1 MATTTSKSKTFTPDF
16 EAATERALEANERLT
31 KAGRTVTTAYLDSV
45 EKYVDGL
52 AEFER
57 KLGEQSKVELV
68 ADLFNAHAQIS
79 QDLTKAGVRVARE
92 FIAA

>member
-1 MATTTSKSKTFTPDF
+1 MATTTSKSKTFIPDL
-16 EAATERALEANERLT
+16 EAATERALEANERLA
-31 KAGRTVTTAYLDSV
+31 KASRTITGAYLDGL

-52 AEFER
+52 ADFER
-57 KLGEQSKVELV
+57 KLAAQSKVEV
-68 ADLFNAHAQIS
+68 VTDLFNAHAQVS

>member
-1 MATTTSKSKTFTPDF
+1 MATSTSKPKSFIPDF
-16 EAATERALEANERLT
+16 EAATERALEANERLVQ
-31 KAGRTVTTAYLDSV
+31 AGRTITGAYLDGL

-52 AEFER
+52 AQFER
-57 KLGEQSKVELV
+57 KLGEQSKVDAV
-68 ADLFNAHAQIS
+68 NDLFTAHAQMS

>member
-1 MATTTSKSKTFTPDF
+1 MATATPKSKTFIPDF
-16 EAATERALEANERLT
+16 ESATERVLEANERLT
-31 KAGRTVTTAYLDSV
+31 KASRTIGTVYLDGL

-52 AEFER
+52 AQFER
-57 KLGEQSKVELV
+57 KLGEQAQVEVLT
-68 ADLFNAHAQIS
+68 DLFNAHAQMS